1 VITGLDHVVV
11 LVGDIAAATAA
22 CQTLFARAP
31 AWRYSDGADRVM
43 FTLDNTTLELVS
55 PNGEGAVADRI
66 RAVMAEQGEG
76 LASLGFRTDN
86 IGKLHRRLDR
96 LALKPE
102 PVTTAESR
110 DAGSGTV
117 LAWKRTRAATEAT
130 RGVRLFFL
138 ELASER
144 RLSVETTAAPVI
156 AMDHVVIATADP
168 ERAAALY
175 GARLGLDMALDRSHP
190 DWGRL
195 MFFRCGDLIV
205 ELVHRPGQD
214 ADTAHDRLRGL
225 SWRVA
230 DIDATRA
237 RLAEAGVD
245 VSDVRDGRKPGTRVL
260 SVRSGTCGVPTLL
273 VERTARAEGSQPLRV

>member
-11 LVGDIAAATAA
+11 LVSDINAGTSA

-31 AWRYSDGADRVM
+31 AWQYTGDGADRVL
-43 FTLDNTTLELVS
+43 FTLDNMTLELMAPS
-55 PNGEGAVADRI
+55 GDGLAADRI
-66 RAVMAEQGEG
+66 RAVIAEQGEG
-76 LASLGFRTDN
+76 LASICFRTSD
-86 IGKLHRRLDR
+86 IAKMHRRLDR

-102 PVTTAESR
+102 PVTEAESR
-110 DAGSGTV
+110 DTMSDATLS
-117 LAWKRTRAATEAT
+117 WKRTRAATSAT

-138 ELASER
+138 ELARER
-144 RLSVETTAAPVI
+144 PRSVPSAAAPI
-156 AMDHVVIATADP
+156 TAMDHVVVSTADP

-205 ELVHRPGQD
+205 EVVHRPGTDTD
-214 ADTAHDRLRGL
+214 ALHDKLWGM

-237 RLAEAGVD
+237 RLTSAGVD
-245 VSDVRDGRKPGTRVL
+245 ASEVRDGRKPGTRVL
-260 SVRSGTCGVPTLL
+260 TVRSGTCGIPTLL
-273 VERTARAEGSQPLRV
+273 VERTARA